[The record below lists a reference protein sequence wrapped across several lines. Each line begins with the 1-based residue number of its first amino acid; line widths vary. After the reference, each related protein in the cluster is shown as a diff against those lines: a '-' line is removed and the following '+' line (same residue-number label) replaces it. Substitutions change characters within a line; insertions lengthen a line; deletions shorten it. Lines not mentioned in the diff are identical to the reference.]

1 MDCLATINGWPSIS
15 SDLWYAGAVRATEI
29 QLDPAGESP
38 IYRQLYEQI
47 AGLISTGDLQL
58 GERLPATRKLAGQL
72 GLNRT
77 TVSAAYELLENQG
90 LISGQVGRGSFVAS
104 RTIVHTRSEPV
115 DVRPQSIAWDEV
127 LPAAEGSASPSPF
140 PVEISFSS
148 SRPMREG
155 FPLDAFRK
163 IAREVIDGPKAADI
177 LELGSPLGYP
187 PLRSYLLEEARASG
201 LAQSGDDLL
210 ITNGCQQALDL
221 LARVLARK
229 GGPIAVEDPVYHG
242 LWQVFARAGAE
253 LVPVPVTDGGIDLDA
268 LELLLERQRP
278 RVLLVTPNFQNPTGA
293 TIPAPNR
300 KRLMELARR
309 YGTLILES
317 DIYSELRYTGQ
328 PLTRLKQMDEQC
340 QVALLGSYS
349 KISFPGLRVGWVLGP
364 RPLIASLTECKQ
376 MSDLHSDQLA
386 QAVLLRF
393 AESGELKKHLEQTRA
408 LGARRLGAVLRA
420 CRDHL
425 PAGTRFSRPQGGMS
439 LWLEL
444 PSTLRAHEILVRA
457 REQGVDFLPG
467 SYFSPGRPHA
477 RALRLSFGGL
487 TPEQIE
493 RGVRILGKVIE
504 QELSVAMRS
513 AEPMVA
519 LV

>member
-1 MDCLATINGWPSIS
+1 
-15 SDLWYAGAVRATEI
+15 VRAADI
-29 QLDPAGESP
+29 QLDPGGERP
-38 IYRQLYEQI
+38 IYRQLSEQI
-47 AGLISTGDLQL
+47 ARLISAGDLQM
-58 GERLPATRKLAGQL
+58 GERLPATRELAGQL

-90 LISGQVGRGSFVAS
+90 LILGQVGRGSFVANPPAG
-104 RTIVHTRSEPV
+104 RARSEV
-115 DVRPQSIAWDEV
+115 ADARSQSIVWDEL
-127 LPAAEGSASPSPF
+127 LPVAEGSSTISPF
-140 PVEISFSS
+140 PIEISFSS

-155 FPLDAFRK
+155 FPLGAFRK
-163 IAREVIDGPKAADI
+163 IAREVVDGPKAADI
-177 LELGSPLGYP
+177 LELGSPLGYA
-187 PLRSYLLEEARASG
+187 PLRSYLLEEARATG
-201 LAQSGDDLL
+201 LAQPGDDLL

-221 LARVLARK
+221 LARVLATK

-253 LVPVPVTDGGIDLDA
+253 LAPVQVGQAGVDLEA
-268 LELLLERQRP
+268 LELLLERQHP

-309 YGTLILES
+309 YGTLVLES

-328 PLTRLKQMDEQC
+328 PLTRLKQLDTHG

-364 RPLIASLTECKQ
+364 RPLIESLAQCKQ

-408 LGARRLGAVLRA
+408 SGARRLGAVLRA
-420 CRDHL
+420 CRDNL
-425 PAGTRFSRPQGGMS
+425 PAGIRYSKPEGGMS
-439 LWLEL
+439 LWLDL
-444 PSTLRAHEILVRA
+444 PAPLRAQEILARA

-467 SYFSPGRPHA
+467 SYFSPGRPHT
-477 RALRLSFGGL
+477 RGLRLSFGGL
-487 TPEQIE
+487 SPEQID
-493 RGVRILGKVIE
+493 RGVRILGHVIE
-504 QELSVAMRS
+504 HELSAAIRS
-513 AEPMVA
+513 TEPVVA